1 MSSIQLDTIY
11 TGDCLEVL
19 KTLPDE
25 SVHCCVT
32 SPPYYALRDYGV
44 DGQIGREASPKEYIS
59 RLTEV
64 FTEVRRVLRS
74 DGTLWLNISDTYA
87 GKGNQGSFA
96 DPKNPKGRN
105 GQTIALN
112 NKVEGCKP
120 KDMIGIPWML
130 AFALRDSGWYLR
142 NDIIW
147 MKENPMPESV
157 KDRCARCY
165 EHIFLFSKSRKYHFD
180 HLAISEPIAP
190 GTAERLKRGV
200 KVGNKFGKPI
210 PGQAQQQTIN
220 RSRAHGAI
228 TDAEINPLRNKR
240 DVWIINTVPF
250 KGSHY
255 AAYPPKLVEI
265 CLLAGCPEGGIVL
278 DPFMGSGTTGMVAR
292 QLDRHFIGIELNP
305 EFTEMAYRRIGG
317 EI

>member
-1 MSSIQLDTIY
+1 M
-11 TGDCLEVL
+11 
-19 KTLPDE
+19 
-25 SVHCCVT
+25 T

-44 DGQIGREASPKEYIS
+44 DGQIGREATPKDYIM

-64 FTEVRRVLRS
+64 FTEVRRILRP

-87 GKGNQGSFA
+87 GKGNQGEYVDA
-96 DPKNPKGRN
+96 KNPHGRN
-105 GQTIALN
+105 GQAVALN
-112 NKVEGCKP
+112 YKVEGCKP

-130 AFALRDSGWYLR
+130 AFALRDAGWYLR

-180 HLAISEPIAP
+180 YKAISEPIAP
-190 GTAERLKRGV
+190 ATAQRLKRGISER
-200 KVGNKFGKPI
+200 NKYGIAI

-220 RSRAHGAI
+220 SPREHGEI
-228 TDAEINPLRNKR
+228 TEDKINPLRNKR

-250 KGSHY
+250 KGGHY
-255 AAYPPKLVEI
+255 AAYPPKLVET

-278 DPFMGSGTTGMVAR
+278 DPFMGSGTTGMVAK
-292 QLDRHFIGIELNP
+292 QLNRHYIGVELNP
-305 EFTEMAYRRIGG
+305 EYADLALARIGG

>member
-1 MSSIQLDTIY
+1 MED
-11 TGDCLEVL
+11 
-19 KTLPDE
+19 
-25 SVHCCVT
+25 
-32 SPPYYALRDYGV
+32 
-44 DGQIGREASPKEYIS
+44 QIGRETTPREYIS

-87 GKGNQGSFA
+87 GKGHQGDFV
-96 DPKNPKGRN
+96 DPKNPNGRN
-105 GQTIALN
+105 GQAVALN
-112 NKVEGCKP
+112 YKVEGCKP

-130 AFALRDSGWYLR
+130 AFSLRDAGWYLR

-180 HLAISEPIAP
+180 YKAISEPIAP
-190 GTAERLKRGV
+190 TTAERLKRGM
-200 KVGNKFGKPI
+200 KGGNKFGKAI
-210 PGQAQQQTIN
+210 PGQKQVQAIN
-220 RSRAHGAI
+220 RPREHGTI
-228 TDAEINPLRNKR
+228 SPIRNKR

-250 KGSHY
+250 KGGHY
-255 AAYPPKLVEI
+255 AAYPPRLVET

-278 DPFMGSGTTGMVAR
+278 DPFMGSGTTGMVAK
-292 QLDRHFIGIELNP
+292 QLDRHYIGIELNP
-305 EFTEMAYRRIGG
+305 AFTELAYARIGG